1 MNANTDA
8 VINKPIHSV
17 QFNVDTNL
25 AEGTLAAVIPLI
37 VKGIFQSIYTHGVNP
52 AKDERIKQAY
62 KKHFNGMEFL
72 PRAQG
77 TDRPFYLR
85 GVPGQGKTAAFTVA
99 CKQVAKALGAEFLH
113 RPTDDINIT
122 DNHFVFA
129 VLELAGEVSN
139 ISTTGIPTKSTF
151 QDSQGN
157 TVEYMSK
164 LPYKMLASLKDAGFA
179 FLLLDDFANAGINI
193 QTSMLSA
200 LLDKQLQA
208 LDLGKSTAFGL
219 AGNLGVSDNTKGI
232 QDTTSI
238 TTRTRTIVVK
248 DTLEDF
254 CGRVATQY
262 RDAPQNDGHFMSFL
276 EAHPK
281 HFYNTELVQRLK
293 ANAPHPTSRQL
304 STAVEVARN
313 MFHEIEHNRAMGLSS
328 VYAYALADAK
338 LEIASL
344 IGCDAATD
352 FGSYFNCLLEHNAA
366 PLASAIIKEHKLDD
380 NKIWAEIFNRS
391 QIDSNSLDFGKRFGE
406 AVADIAAAIWC
417 SSQREIENQATTPE
431 RRNLLKDKQVLVLKG
446 LSLATFGTE
455 FKNPETGMPE
465 VFIPTDD
472 KAKSTVSAFLR
483 RCAFNMD
490 DPNSVYFNK
499 EHQKPMVNAK
509 VAQDWFDAMVSNK
522 YSLRQDD
529 TRLDDKGQPQKVIQS
544 ILNDTITNSSYK
556 NVAAPTLSDAMM
568 LQIEGALDAA
578 EQQAAAA
585 KAPTQSNGSGFTA

>member
-1 MNANTDA
+1 MNANTE
-8 VINKPIHSV
+8 NKSLTSV
-17 QFNVDTNL
+17 KYNTDTNL

-37 VKGIFQSIYTHGVNP
+37 VKSIFQSIFTHGANP
-52 AKDERIKQAY
+52 EKDERIKAAY
-62 KKHFNGMEFL
+62 KKHFKGLEFL

-113 RPTDDINIT
+113 RPTDDIKIT
-122 DNHFVFA
+122 DKHFVFS

-151 QDSQGN
+151 EDSQGN

-164 LPYKMLASLKDAGFA
+164 LPYKMLASLKDAGYA

-254 CGRVATQY
+254 CARVAAEY
-262 RDAPQNDGHFMSFL
+262 RDKPQNDGHFMSFL

-281 HFYNTELVQRLK
+281 HFYNAELVQKLK

-313 MFHEIEHNRAMGLSS
+313 MFHEIEHNRAMGANS

-344 IGCDAATD
+344 IGCDVATD

-366 PLASAIIKEHKLDD
+366 PLASAIIKDHKLDD
-380 NKIWAEIFNRS
+380 NAIWAEIYNRS
-391 QIDSNSLDFGKRFGE
+391 QIDANSLDFGKRFGE
-406 AVADIAAAIWC
+406 AVADIASAMWC
-417 SSQREIENQATTPE
+417 SAQRGIENPNTAPQTRE
-431 RRNLLKDKQVLVLKG
+431 MLKDQQVLVLKG

-455 FKNPETGMPE
+455 FTDPETKQTE

-529 TRLDDKGQPQKVIQS
+529 TRLDEQGKPQKVIQS
-544 ILNDTITNSSYK
+544 ILNDTITNSSFK

-568 LQIEGALDAA
+568 LQIEAA
-578 EQQAAAA
+578 MEAAGQQAQADAD
-585 KAPTQSNGSGFTA
+585 PTKGKGAGFTA